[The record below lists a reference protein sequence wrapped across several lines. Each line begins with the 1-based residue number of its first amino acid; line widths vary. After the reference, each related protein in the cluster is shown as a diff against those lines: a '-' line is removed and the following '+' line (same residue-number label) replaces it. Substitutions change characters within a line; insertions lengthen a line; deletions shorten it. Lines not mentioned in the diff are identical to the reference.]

1 MLETNQVKYG
11 FFGKLMKKLIEF
23 LSTVPSTNAR
33 IIFSFFLWGSTAIK
47 YYSSDTWV
55 PDGTWLMSLCALSG
69 IDALQYISKRA
80 THITPDG
87 ETVSQKIRSQAIS
100 SMRSSTAVPAAPAE
114 EAPATDVQDLYNS
127 QKG

>member
-1 MLETNQVKYG
+1 MLETHKVKHA
-11 FFGKLMKKLIEF
+11 FGKLVKKFIEF
-23 LSTVPSTNAR
+23 LSSLPSTNAR
-33 IIFSFFLWGSTAIK
+33 IVFSFVLWGTTAAK

-80 THITPDG
+80 THIAPDG
-87 ETVSQKIRSQAIS
+87 ETVSQKMRSQSMA
-100 SMRSSTAVPAAPAE
+100 SMRSSVPVSTVKE
-114 EAPATDVQDLYNS
+114 EDTPVTDVQDLYNS